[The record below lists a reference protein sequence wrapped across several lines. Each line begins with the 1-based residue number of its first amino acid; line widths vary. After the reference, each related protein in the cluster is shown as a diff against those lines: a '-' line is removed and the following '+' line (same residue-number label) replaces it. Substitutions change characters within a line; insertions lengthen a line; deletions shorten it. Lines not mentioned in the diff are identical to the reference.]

1 MLEHKSIN
9 SGESHA
15 KTICDKSIIRI
26 SGRLVFPIREGARAI
41 ILYGV
46 ELIRTARVIKVME
59 QSEYIAH
66 FETERY
72 VYRVSLVPHANV
84 VQTKNEYAKCA

>member
-9 SGESHA
+9 SGGLKA
-15 KTICDKSIIRI
+15 KKICDKSTIRI

-41 ILYGV
+41 ILYGG
-46 ELIRTARVIKVME
+46 ELIRTARVTKVFE

-84 VQTKNEYAKCA
+84 AQTKKEYAKCA